1 MEPLD
6 SDLDYMVR
14 PSRPAGSS
22 SRTKALL
29 IFPILGIILVVV
41 FAAAAIFQL
50 DLSDLVDSLM
60 GLLILLFVL
69 ALVML
74 FWAMAPRAKQ
84 TRSDI

>member
-29 IFPILGIILVVV
+29 IFPILGVLLVVAFV
-41 FAAAAIFQL
+41 AAAIFQL
-50 DLSDLVDSLM
+50 NLSDLVDSLI

-69 ALVML
+69 ALVLL
-74 FWAMAPRAKQ
+74 FWSMAPRADRS
-84 TRSDI
+84 RSDT